1 LKLLKFNQ
9 LRVNRRTE
17 SAEKASPEEAGVTE
31 ELTKLSIYQKRLQG
45 MAEEMVRRM
54 QGLPPSE

>member
-1 LKLLKFNQ
+1 M
-9 LRVNRRTE
+9 RVNRRTE
-17 SAEKASPEEAGVTE
+17 TAGKAEPEQAGVAE

-45 MAEEMVRRM
+45 MTEEMVRRL